1 MVVKGAEYEFD
12 LMLADCD
19 IDSPALADAL
29 YEAGCD
35 DGPVGRN
42 TEGPMIT
49 FRREALSRSDAIQSA
64 IADAKSV
71 PGATV
76 LDMSWD

>member
-1 MVVKGAEYEFD
+1 MVVEGAEYEFD

-35 DGPVGRN
+35 DGLVGRN
-42 TEGPMIT
+42 SQGPMIT
-49 FRREALSRSDAIQSA
+49 FTREALSRSDAIRSA
-64 IADAKSV
+64 IADAESV
-71 PGATV
+71 PGVTV
-76 LDMSWD
+76 LDMSWE